1 MPAEFTEMLLISSDD
16 YWGHAG
22 SFNSEYNFYPHTF
35 ILSQSGYEGLED
47 DADRSR
53 FFPCALFYYRGETDN
68 HGFTPSTIGV
78 MVDGGTAS
86 VGRVQ
91 GIDRMGNRERRT
103 YQVGGTTGYSIPGTQ
118 LTMMEAPDLS
128 TYSAIEAAAESD
140 ELTVQGRFSIADL
153 KFNVD
158 EVVNAINQTAGIE
171 VSEAETIGP
180 AEVSPSDPNNYTP
193 MTGPTPEEIS
203 AAESNEAVEYLAENG
218 TYTHTTGNYT
228 QDSSQAGHGV
238 PEYYGSGS
246 AGETIMQYDR
256 NEMNEMNA
264 ESFGPYEPTLDT
276 ATPIPPAAEAD
287 GSGYETVDSGVYTE
301 TMLAEED
308 GTVVPGTYE
317 VEPSQE
323 TSLQGWGQGDV
334 VGTIIANYDGT
345 PFGFRAEGDYAGL
358 PGAIDDGFYP
368 NAYGEDSS
376 TVGQGVPQWYGSAEQ
391 FEAEGEFSR
400 DVLLRM
406 VDEIREMIDE
416 LDEDDLDDDD
426 WYSIDGQMD
435 DIYQELMQ
443 LEEQLESHMEE
454 AYAAESFGLG
464 DYTGPLDN
472 GMGEGTAAGSGNG
485 VPQWFGSAE
494 TFEAMG
500 EPGAPYDQGY
510 NDELDESLGMRHRG
524 PHSQSM
530 KDRRDESKG
539 MEKAMGNRPY
549 SGVGTMDVMEAEGK
563 GMINM
568 TNGAILVGA
577 TIVGALVANFFSK
590 KGETEVSEE
599 AGSVKED
606 KGNGQ

>member
-1 MPAEFTEMLLISSDD
+1 MPAEFTEMLLVSSND

-78 MVDGGTAS
+78 MVEDDTAS

-103 YQVGGTTGYSIPGTQ
+103 YQVGGATGYSIPGTQ
-118 LTMMEAPDLS
+118 LTMMEAPDLN
-128 TYSAIEAAAESD
+128 TYSAIEAAADSD
-140 ELTVQGRFSIADL
+140 ELTVQGRFNIADL
-153 KFNVD
+153 KYNVD

-171 VSEAETIGP
+171 VSEAETLSMLGDAPVGP
-180 AEVSPSDPNNYTP
+180 AVVGPGNPNDYTP
-193 MTGPTPEEIS
+193 MNGPTPEEIS
-203 AAESNEAVEYLAENG
+203 AAESHEAVEHMAESG

-264 ESFGPYEPTLDT
+264 ESFGPYEPMLDT
-276 ATPIPPAAEAD
+276 ATPTPPAADAN
-287 GSGYETVDSGVYTE
+287 GSGYESVDSDVYTE

-317 VEPSQE
+317 VEPTQQ
-323 TSLQGWGQGDV
+323 TNLQGWGQGDV

-358 PGAIDDGFYP
+358 PGAVDDGFYP

-376 TVGQGVPQWYGSAEQ
+376 TVGQGVPQWYGSAEH
-391 FEAEGEFSR
+391 FEAEGEFDR
-400 DVLLRM
+400 DELISM
-406 VDEIREMIDE
+406 VDSIRDMIDE
-416 LDEDDLDDDD
+416 LDENGTDDL
-426 WYSIDGQMD
+426 D
-435 DIYQELMQ
+435 DIYQELMD
-443 LEEQLESHMEE
+443 LEQQLESHMEE
-454 AYAAESFGLG
+454 TYASESFGLG

-494 TFEAMG
+494 HE
-500 EPGAPYDQGY
+500 QGY
-510 NDELDESLGMRHRG
+510 NDRDDESIGMRHRG
-524 PHSQSM
+524 AHSQSM

-539 MEKAMGNRPY
+539 MTGSMNHHHPY
-549 SGVGTMDVMEAEGK
+549 SDVGTMAVKSAEG
-563 GMINM
+563 GIINM

-577 TIVGALVANFFSK
+577 TLVGGLVAHFFSK

-599 AGSVKED
+599 AGSVKEN